1 MCIFPIFLCICCF
14 HANLLLLEP
23 ASAVLL
29 VSYLKMIC
37 IACFSAFFCCIASH
51 CGLLDCSNNVFCALF
66 VLCETVHSDL
76 QFVRQPEFQVENF
89 FWWKSWSL
97 WCSEVREEGG
107 AFTHVGKIGFVWQI
121 LMDTNF
127 FPVTRASRGLGTK
140 EKLDLIGYEW
150 YNMHRSQGCNP
161 HPSSSLLSKVG
172 IVEPKSMCPNW
183 ACSLESGWYLF
194 WLRDFL
200 TRVRDYLIEN
210 IWTLNADCC
219 CCPFPSSVR
228 ILYHE
233 LCGIISLSQLN
244 RCVQCLSGF
253 CWSGLARSR
262 RSWSKG
268 GL

>member
-14 HANLLLLEP
+14 HAILLLLEP

-37 IACFSAFFCCIASH
+37 IACFSAFVCCIASH

-161 HPSSSLLSKVG
+161 HPSSSLLSKVE
-172 IVEPKSMCPNW
+172 IVEPKSMCPYS
-183 ACSLESGWYLF
+183 ARSLESVWYLI

-200 TRVRDYLIEN
+200 THVLACLIGN
-210 IWTLNADCC
+210 VLTLIADWCC
-219 CCPFPSSVR
+219 CQSLSNVR
-228 ILYHE
+228 ILSYRE
-233 LCGIISLSQLN
+233 MVNDQLTQLKKFLK
-244 RCVQCLSGF
+244 VLP
-253 CWSGLARSR
+253 
-262 RSWSKG
+262 
-268 GL
+268 